1 MVEMDIMIS
10 PKAALIARARAAARL
25 AAVQALYQRD
35 MEPTAIRPLLREFH
49 HHRLGSEI
57 EGVDYAEAD
66 ADLFDAIVSGV
77 DERERELDALIS
89 ARLSKGWSLPRLDR
103 PLAAILRAGAWELAH
118 RPDATRAT
126 IIAAYLDIADAFYD
140 KTEKGFAN
148 AVLDAIAREARPDA
162 AG

>member
-1 MVEMDIMIS
+1 MTS
-10 PKAALIARARAAARL
+10 PKAALLARSRAAARL

-35 MEPTAIRPLLREFH
+35 MEATAIRPLLREFH

-66 ADLFDAIVSGV
+66 ADLFDQIVSGV
-77 DERERELDALIS
+77 DERQAGLDERIAAKLT
-89 ARLSKGWSLPRLDR
+89 KGWTIARLDR

-126 IIAAYLDIADAFYD
+126 IIAAYLDIAGAFYD
-140 KTEKGFAN
+140 KTERSLTN
-148 AVLDAIAREARPDA
+148 AILDAIAKDVRTDGAEAL
-162 AG
+162 G

>member
-1 MVEMDIMIS
+1 MS
-10 PKAALIARARAAARL
+10 SAKAAHVARSRAAARL

-66 ADLFDAIVSGV
+66 ADLFDQIVSGV
-77 DERERELDALIS
+77 DERQAELDALI
-89 ARLSKGWSLPRLDR
+89 AAKLTKGWTLARLDR

-126 IIAAYLDIADAFYD
+126 IISAYLDIANAFYD
-140 KTEKGFAN
+140 KAEKALVNGI
-148 AVLDAIAREARPDA
+148 LDAIAKDVRFDGAEL
-162 AG
+162 G

>member
-1 MVEMDIMIS
+1 MTS
-10 PKAALIARARAAARL
+10 PKAAIQARSRASARL

-66 ADLFDAIVSGV
+66 ADLFDIIVSGV
-77 DERERELDALIS
+77 DERQTEVDELIAV
-89 ARLSKGWSLPRLDR
+89 RLTKGWSLPRLDR

-126 IIAAYLDIADAFYD
+126 IIAAYLDIAGAFYG
-140 KTEKGFAN
+140 KTEKSFAN
-148 AVLDAIAREARPDA
+148 AILDAIAKDVRTDGAEI
-162 AG
+162 G

>member
-1 MVEMDIMIS
+1 MTSS
-10 PKAALIARARAAARL
+10 PKAAHLARARAAARL
-25 AAVQALYQRD
+25 AAVQALYQRS
-35 MEPTAIRPLLREFH
+35 MEDVAIRPLLREFH

-77 DERERELDALIS
+77 DERQAELDALIA

-118 RPDATRAT
+118 RPNATRAT

-148 AVLDAIAREARPDA
+148 ALLDAVANDVRPDGA
-162 AG
+162 ELG

>member
-1 MVEMDIMIS
+1 MTN
-10 PKAALIARARAAARL
+10 PKATLLARSRAAARL

-57 EGVDYAEAD
+57 EGVDYADAD
-66 ADLFDAIVSGV
+66 ADLFDVIVSGV
-77 DERERELDALIS
+77 DERQAELDAVVS
-89 ARLSKGWSLPRLDR
+89 AKLSKGWTLARLDR

-126 IIAAYLDIADAFYD
+126 IIAAYLDIAGAFYD

-148 AVLDAIAREARPDA
+148 AVLDAIAKDVRPDV

>member
-1 MVEMDIMIS
+1 MTS
-10 PKAALIARARAAARL
+10 PRTAHLARARAAARL

-66 ADLFDAIVSGV
+66 ADLFDAVVSGV
-77 DERERELDALIS
+77 DERQAELDSLVS
-89 ARLSKGWSLPRLDR
+89 GKLSKGWTLARLDR

-126 IIAAYLDIADAFYD
+126 IIAAYLDIAGAFYD

-148 AVLDAIAREARPDA
+148 AVLDAIAKDVRPDI

>member
-1 MVEMDIMIS
+1 MTS
-10 PKAALIARARAAARL
+10 PKAAMLARSRAAARL

-49 HHRLGSEI
+49 HHRLGSQI

-77 DERERELDALIS
+77 AERQGELDAVLS
-89 ARLSKGWSLPRLDR
+89 AKLSKGWTLGRLDR

-118 RPDATRAT
+118 RPDASRAT

-140 KTEKGFAN
+140 RTEKGFAN
-148 AVLDAIAREARPDA
+148 AVLDAIATDIRTDGAEP
-162 AG
+162 G